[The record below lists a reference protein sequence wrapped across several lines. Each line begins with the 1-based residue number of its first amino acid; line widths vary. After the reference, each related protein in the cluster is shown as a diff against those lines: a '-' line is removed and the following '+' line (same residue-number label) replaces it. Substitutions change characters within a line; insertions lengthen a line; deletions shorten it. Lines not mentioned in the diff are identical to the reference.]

1 MPSHIR
7 VFGGT
12 KRTSVPMKR
21 RTGNDQLVEALS
33 AHAGLIL
40 SSAAR
45 VLGSMD
51 EAQDVAQDMAEKLLR
66 KPPKE
71 VRNWPAFLKTMAVN
85 AAIDRYRRRR
95 ESADSPEQI
104 THEGPEAALSQV
116 EKAEALRSA
125 LGELSQRDAN
135 MFSFYYLADLSHAD
149 IGRQLEM
156 NSNAVGVALHRIRQ
170 RLGALLQPTV
180 NPFSAGETQS

>member
-1 MPSHIR
+1 MSSQIR
-7 VFGGT
+7 MFGGT
-12 KRTSVPMKR
+12 KRITAPMTR
-21 RTGNDQLVEALS
+21 RSGNDQLVQALS
-33 AHAGLIL
+33 VHAGLIL

-66 KPPKE
+66 KPPKD
-71 VRNWPAFLKTMAVN
+71 VRSWPAFLKTMAVN

-95 ESADSPEQI
+95 ESTDSPEQI
-104 THEGPEAALSQV
+104 THEGPETVLSQV
-116 EKAEALRSA
+116 EKADALRNA

-180 NPFSAGETQS
+180 NPFDTGEPQS

>member
-1 MPSHIR
+1 M
-7 VFGGT
+7 G
-12 KRTSVPMKR
+12 
-21 RTGNDQLVEALS
+21 
-33 AHAGLIL
+33 
-40 SSAAR
+40 
-45 VLGSMD
+45 
-51 EAQDVAQDMAEKLLR
+51 
-66 KPPKE
+66 
-71 VRNWPAFLKTMAVN
+71 NWPAFLKTMAVN

-95 ESADSPEQI
+95 ESADPPEQI

-170 RLGALLQPTV
+170 SLRAILQPTV

>member
-1 MPSHIR
+1 MPTYIR

-12 KRTSVPMKR
+12 KRTNVPMIR
-21 RTGNDQLVEALS
+21 RKGNDELVEALS

-51 EAQDVAQDMAEKLLR
+51 EARDVAQDMAEKLLR
-66 KPPKE
+66 KPPRD
-71 VRNWPAFLKTMAVN
+71 VRNWPALLKTMAVN

-104 THEGPEAALSQV
+104 THDGPEFALSQV
-116 EKAEALRSA
+116 QKAEALRRA
-125 LGELSQRDAN
+125 LDELSERDAN
-135 MFSFYYLADLSHAD
+135 LFSFCYLADLSHAD
-149 IGRQLEM
+149 IGRQLGM
-156 NSNAVGVALHRIRQ
+156 NANAVGVALHRIRH
-170 RLGALLQPTV
+170 RLGALLQPTS
-180 NPFSAGETQS
+180 NPISAGEPQS